1 LSLSLG
7 YLCSVINENELF
19 DMKDIK
25 YGNKLLLLISLA
37 TAIRCFIAYFVDL
50 GGEEAYCWSFALFPK
65 LSYLEGT
72 PVVGWMIQLTTC
84 NLAFNNEFFVRLG
97 AIFTSAICTWLI
109 YLLGKKICNQSA
121 GFYAA
126 VLYTASLFCSVTQG
140 LFIGPQTP
148 QLFFVLLSLYFLHEG
163 LILKNYQGLESRN
176 ISNLS
181 LIMGGIFIGVST
193 LSHIS
198 SILLW
203 AGVFVYLLIFDIKT
217 LGRPYLY
224 LSLIITFI
232 IILPLFSWHDTRL
245 YLGTESLLNHLVN
258 FSGPFKELIVNNP
271 INLVIIILSLFS
283 YKRLNKTMAQ
293 EYRLFLSLSLP
304 LLATGNFAIGLI
316 PMFIIAAISY
326 ETGFFNSKFKHFKH
340 KIFNYS
346 LLFSVIIVAIFLLHI
361 YVGFFNFEFKKPDS
375 YKIGYNYNVLNH
387 YGMQQLSRDFL
398 QIRNNDIAT
407 GKMSTHSSIIADN
420 FYDAAKIN
428 YYIAYPEKMTV
439 NVTGSPSNINKYL
452 WVTDSIN
459 MLKIGDS
466 AYFIENSEEANNAQK
481 IGSYFKKMEVA
492 RNIYIHRFD
501 KPIGKYTVYRFK
513 ELKVIPRFDA
523 N

>member
-7 YLCSVINENELF
+7 YICRVINENELF
-19 DMKDIK
+19 DMKNIK
-25 YGNKLLLLISLA
+25 YGKKLLLLISLA
-37 TAIRCFIAYFVDL
+37 TAIRCIIAYFVDL

-72 PVVGWMIQLTTC
+72 PVVGWLIQLTTC

-109 YLLGKKICNQSA
+109 YLLGKRICNQSA

-148 QLFFVLLSLYFLHEG
+148 QLLFVLLSLYFLHEG
-163 LILKNYQGLESRN
+163 LIVKYYQGLESRN

-181 LIMGGIFIGVST
+181 LIMGGIFIGIST

-203 AGVFVYLLIFDIKT
+203 AGAFVYILLFERKT

-224 LSLIITFI
+224 LSLLITFI
-232 IILPLFSWHDTRL
+232 IILPLFSWHETRL
-245 YLGTESLLNHLVN
+245 FLGTESSLNHLVN
-258 FSGPFKELIVNNP
+258 FSNPFKELIVNNP
-271 INLVIIILSLFS
+271 INLLIITLSLLS
-283 YKRLNKTMAQ
+283 YKHLNKTMAQ

-316 PMFIIAAISY
+316 PLFIIAAISY
-326 ETGFFNSKFKHFKH
+326 ETELFNSKFKHFKH
-340 KIFNYS
+340 NIFNYS

-361 YVGFFNFEFKKPDS
+361 YVGFFNLEFKKSDS
-375 YKIGYNYNVLNH
+375 DKVGYNYNVLKH
-387 YGMQQLSRDFL
+387 YGMQQLSSNFSE
-398 QIRNNDIAT
+398 IRNNDIAT

-420 FYDAAKIN
+420 VYDAARIN

-439 NVTGSPSNINKYL
+439 NVIGSPSNINKYI
-452 WVTDSIN
+452 WITDSADR
-459 MLKIGDS
+459 LEIGES
-466 AYFIENSEEANNAQK
+466 AYFIENSEEKNNAQK
-481 IGSYFKKMEVA
+481 IGNNFKKMEIA
-492 RNIYIHRFD
+492 GNIYIHRFG
-501 KPIGKYTVYRFK
+501 KPIGRYTLYRFK
-513 ELKVIPRFDA
+513 ELEVIPRFDA
-523 N
+523 H

>member
-1 LSLSLG
+1 MSLSLG
-7 YLCSVINENELF
+7 YICRVINENELF
-19 DMKDIK
+19 DMKNIK
-25 YGNKLLLLISLA
+25 YGKKLLLLISLA
-37 TAIRCFIAYFVDL
+37 TAIRCIIAYFVDL

-72 PVVGWMIQLTTC
+72 PVVGWLIQLTTC

-109 YLLGKKICNQSA
+109 YLLGKRICNQSA

-148 QLFFVLLSLYFLHEG
+148 QLLFVLLSLYFLHEG
-163 LILKNYQGLESRN
+163 LIVKYYQGLESRN

-181 LIMGGIFIGVST
+181 LIMGGIFIGIST
-193 LSHIS
+193 LSHLS

-203 AGVFVYLLIFDIKT
+203 AGAFVYILLFERKT

-224 LSLIITFI
+224 LSLLITFI
-232 IILPLFSWHDTRL
+232 IILPLFSWHGTRL
-245 YLGTESLLNHLVN
+245 FLGTESSLNHLVN
-258 FSGPFKELIVNNP
+258 FSNPFKELIVNNP
-271 INLVIIILSLFS
+271 INLLIITLSLLS
-283 YKRLNKTMAQ
+283 YKHLNKTMAQ

-316 PMFIIAAISY
+316 PLFIIAAISY
-326 ETGFFNSKFKHFKH
+326 ETELFNSKFKHFKH

-361 YVGFFNFEFKKPDS
+361 YVGFFNLEFKKSDS
-375 YKIGYNYNVLNH
+375 DKVGYNYNVLKH
-387 YGMQQLSRDFL
+387 YGMQQLSSNFSE
-398 QIRNNDIAT
+398 IRNNDIAT

-420 FYDAAKIN
+420 VYDAARIN

-439 NVTGSPSNINKYL
+439 NVIGSPSNINKYI
-452 WVTDSIN
+452 WITDSADR
-459 MLKIGDS
+459 LEIGES
-466 AYFIENSEEANNAQK
+466 AYFIENSEEKNNAQK
-481 IGSYFKKMEVA
+481 IGSNFKKMEIA
-492 RNIYIHRFD
+492 GNIYIHRFG
-501 KPIGKYTVYRFK
+501 KPIGRYTLYRFK
-513 ELKVIPRFDA
+513 ELEVIPRFDA
-523 N
+523 H

>member
-7 YLCSVINENELF
+7 YICRVINENELF
-19 DMKDIK
+19 DMKNIK
-25 YGNKLLLLISLA
+25 YGKKLLLLISLA
-37 TAIRCFIAYFVDL
+37 TAIRCIIAYFVDL

-72 PVVGWMIQLTTC
+72 PVVGWLIQLTTC

-109 YLLGKKICNQSA
+109 YLLGKRICNQSA

-148 QLFFVLLSLYFLHEG
+148 QLLFVLLSLYFLHEG
-163 LILKNYQGLESRN
+163 LIVKYYQGLESRN

-181 LIMGGIFIGVST
+181 LIMGGIFIGIST

-203 AGVFVYLLIFDIKT
+203 AGAFVYILLFERKT

-224 LSLIITFI
+224 LSLLITFI

-245 YLGTESLLNHLVN
+245 FLGTESSLNHLVN
-258 FSGPFKELIVNNP
+258 FSNPFKELIVNNP
-271 INLVIIILSLFS
+271 INLLIITLSLLS
-283 YKRLNKTMAQ
+283 YKHLNKTMAQ

-316 PMFIIAAISY
+316 PLFIIAAISY
-326 ETGFFNSKFKHFKH
+326 ETELFNSKFKHFKH
-340 KIFNYS
+340 NIFNYS

-361 YVGFFNFEFKKPDS
+361 YVGFFNLEFKKSDS
-375 YKIGYNYNVLNH
+375 DKVGYNYNVLKH
-387 YGMQQLSRDFL
+387 YGMQQLSSNFSE
-398 QIRNNDIAT
+398 IRNNDIAT

-420 FYDAAKIN
+420 VYDAARIN

-439 NVTGSPSNINKYL
+439 NVIGSPSNINKYI
-452 WVTDSIN
+452 WITDSADR
-459 MLKIGDS
+459 LEIGES
-466 AYFIENSEEANNAQK
+466 AYFIENSEEKNNAQK
-481 IGSYFKKMEVA
+481 IGNNFKKMEIA
-492 RNIYIHRFD
+492 GNIYIHRFG
-501 KPIGKYTVYRFK
+501 KPIGRYTLYRFK
-513 ELKVIPRFDA
+513 ELEVIPRFDA
-523 N
+523 H